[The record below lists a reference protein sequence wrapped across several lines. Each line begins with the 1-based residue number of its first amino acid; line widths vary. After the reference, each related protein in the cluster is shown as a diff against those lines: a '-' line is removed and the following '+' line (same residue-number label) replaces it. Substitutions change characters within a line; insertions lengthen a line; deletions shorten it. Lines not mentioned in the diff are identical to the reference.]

1 MISIHRPNHFN
12 NTYNFDFLDAVR
24 MEALKNRPMT
34 IGQPILIVNRK
45 KTRRRIPHTVGH
57 YQQSVDSFFEFVYK
71 QRWSETKFGDSPTIT
86 NDVTFQR
93 VAKHARYVDAV
104 GLASNE
110 THFYWQAD
118 VKKGRS
124 VINPKLSGWW

>member
-1 MISIHRPNHFN
+1 
-12 NTYNFDFLDAVR
+12 
-24 MEALKNRPMT
+24 MT
-34 IGQPILIVNRK
+34 IFQPILIVNRK

-57 YQQSVDSFFEFVYK
+57 YQQSVDCFFEFVYK

-93 VAKHARYVDAV
+93 VAKHAQYVEAV
-104 GLASNE
+104 DLASNE
-110 THFYWQAD
+110 KHFYWQAD

-124 VINPKLSGWW
+124 GIYTKLSGWR